1 MNTKNN
7 KLRIHIT
14 IYSSTLNS
22 DMIML
27 KSKKSSI
34 IKNIPSRRKN
44 VYLSK
49 LKNTKEVIRIKIVN
63 IYGSR
68 IEIDKEVYKSGW
80 LVFPRHR
87 YAAGVVL
94 FGKFGIVSAPRLPS
108 TSALF
113 VPLDL
118 PIIHLLDVVVDDF
131 Y

>member
-1 MNTKNN
+1 MRNKNN

-14 IYSSTLNS
+14 IYSSILNS
-22 DMIML
+22 DMIIL
-27 KSKKSSI
+27 KSNKNSVI
-34 IKNIPSRRKN
+34 RNIPAQRKS

-49 LKNTKEVIRIKIVN
+49 LKNTKKVIRIKIAN
-63 IYGSR
+63 IYGRR

-80 LVFPRHR
+80 LVFPRHK
-87 YAAGVVL
+87 YAVGVVL
-94 FGKFGIVSAPRLPS
+94 FGRLGIVSAPRLPS

-118 PIIHLLDVVVDDF
+118 PIIHLLDVAVDDF

>member
-1 MNTKNN
+1 MHNKNN

-14 IYSSTLNS
+14 IYSSTFNI

-27 KSKKSSI
+27 KSNKNSI
-34 IKNIPSRRKN
+34 IKNIPSQRKN

-49 LKNTKEVIRIKIVN
+49 LKNTKEVIRIKIMN
-63 IYGSR
+63 IYGRR

-87 YAAGVVL
+87 YAVGVVL

-118 PIIHLLDVVVDDF
+118 PIIHLLDVAVDDF

>member
-1 MNTKNN
+1 MNTNNN

-34 IKNIPSRRKN
+34 IKNIPSQRKN

-49 LKNTKEVIRIKIVN
+49 LKNTKKVIRVKIVN
-63 IYGSR
+63 IYGRR

-94 FGKFGIVSAPRLPS
+94 FGKFGIVSAPSLPS

>member
-34 IKNIPSRRKN
+34 IKNIPSQRKN

-49 LKNTKEVIRIKIVN
+49 LKNTKKVIRVKIVN
-63 IYGSR
+63 IYGRR

>member
-1 MNTKNN
+1 MNTNNN

-34 IKNIPSRRKN
+34 IKNIPSQRKN

-49 LKNTKEVIRIKIVN
+49 LKNTKKVIRVKIGN
-63 IYGSR
+63 IYGRR

-94 FGKFGIVSAPRLPS
+94 FGKFGIVSAPSLPS

>member
-1 MNTKNN
+1 
-7 KLRIHIT
+7 
-14 IYSSTLNS
+14 
-22 DMIML
+22 MIML

-34 IKNIPSRRKN
+34 IKNIPSQRKN

-49 LKNTKEVIRIKIVN
+49 LKNTKKVIRVKIVN
-63 IYGSR
+63 IYGRR

-94 FGKFGIVSAPRLPS
+94 FGKFGIVSAPSLPS

>member
-1 MNTKNN
+1 MHNKNN

-27 KSKKSSI
+27 KSKKSDI

-49 LKNTKEVIRIKIVN
+49 LKNTKEVMRIKIVN
-63 IYGSR
+63 IYGRR

-80 LVFPRHR
+80 LVFPQHR
-87 YAAGVVL
+87 YAAGVAL

-118 PIIHLLDVVVDDF
+118 PIIHLLDVAVDDF

>member
-1 MNTKNN
+1 MRNKNN
-7 KLRIHIT
+7 KLRIYIT

-22 DMIML
+22 YMIML
-27 KSKKSSI
+27 KSNKNSI
-34 IKNIPSRRKN
+34 IKNIPSQRKN

-49 LKNTKEVIRIKIVN
+49 LKNTKEVMRIKIVD
-63 IYGSR
+63 IYGRR

-87 YAAGVVL
+87 YAVGVVL

-108 TSALF
+108 TLALF

-118 PIIHLLDVVVDDF
+118 PIICLLDVAVDDF

>member
-1 MNTKNN
+1 MHNKNN
-7 KLRIHIT
+7 KLHIYIT

-27 KSKKSSI
+27 KSNKNSI
-34 IKNIPSRRKN
+34 IKNITAQRKN

-63 IYGSR
+63 IYGRR

-87 YAAGVVL
+87 YAVGVVL
-94 FGKFGIVSAPRLPS
+94 FGRFGIVSAPRLPT

-118 PIIHLLDVVVDDF
+118 PIIHLLDVAVDDL